1 MSAIT
6 GLEVYYFIVC
16 KRKLWYYAHNLN
28 MEHNSELVEIGGLIN
43 DESYNREKKDILIDE
58 NIKVD
63 FIKDWKVVHE
73 VKKSRKIE
81 EASIIQLKYYMY
93 VLKNKGMDIEKGVL
107 DYPLIKKRKEVYLDE
122 EDCIIL
128 EETLREI
135 EKVKDLKIPP
145 EPINSPI
152 CKSCAYYELCY
163 I

>member
-1 MSAIT
+1 
-6 GLEVYYFIVC
+6 
-16 KRKLWYYAHNLN
+16 

-81 EASIIQLKYYMY
+81 EASIMQLKYYMY

-107 DYPLIKKRKEVYLDE
+107 DYPLIKKRKEIYLDE

-135 EKVKDLKIPP
+135 EKIKELIIPP
-145 EPINSPI
+145 QPINSPI

>member
-1 MSAIT
+1 
-6 GLEVYYFIVC
+6 
-16 KRKLWYYAHNLN
+16 

-81 EASIIQLKYYMY
+81 EASIMQLKYYMY
-93 VLKNKGMDIEKGVL
+93 VLKNKGMDIEKGIL

-128 EETLREI
+128 EETLRGI
-135 EKVKDLKIPP
+135 EKVKELKIPP

>member
-1 MSAIT
+1 
-6 GLEVYYFIVC
+6 
-16 KRKLWYYAHNLN
+16 

-81 EASIIQLKYYMY
+81 EASIMQLKYYMY

-122 EDCIIL
+122 EDFIIL

-135 EKVKDLKIPP
+135 EKVKKLKIPP